1 MVSSKV
7 AEASSKMLQ
16 AFSLLL
22 TPGDKCSYSTDQ
34 RSLQVNEKFF

>member
-22 TPGDKCSYSTDQ
+22 TPDDKCSLV
-34 RSLQVNEKFF
+34 SLQYGSEKLISA